1 MGLLLKIKRAIRKNT
16 AFRRFFY
23 SFYFRLI
30 LLDFKKN
37 QLLLVFWLFFF
48 GIITNNVAPRY
59 GVAYLF
65 WGPEYFDKIS
75 FLSYFIT
82 GFACGGFIM
91 SYNIASYIKNAFR
104 FPFLATL
111 RNPFYR
117 YCLNNF
123 FLPLSFT
130 ILYCFQIYFFLKAEA
145 TYSLFQILIF
155 IASFL
160 GGNLFFVFFA
170 FTYFFGTNKDITKLY
185 GIQNADANSLKA
197 ERAKIKSTKNTTGE
211 RNPYLI
217 KESRDWYVE
226 TYLATPFRLRLVR
239 SVRHYKKEML
249 KAVLKQ
255 NHKAAFVFQLLSI
268 ISLVLLG
275 IFSDFKTF
283 NIPAGASIFLLFT
296 MFIMLFSSFY
306 TWFRGWSTVAFIVF
320 LIAFNYLHKVNF
332 LNSYCKAY
340 GLSYNTEK
348 ASYTYDNFRKM
359 DMDEVVRKKDFNTM
373 LATLNKWK
381 VKNESFNKP
390 EGKPKIVFINVS
402 GGGVRSAL
410 WVMHTL
416 QTADSLTGGKLLK
429 QTQMIT
435 GSSGGMIGAA
445 YLRELYLQK
454 QKSKITSYYDLDY
467 KTKISK
473 DILNPIAFTVAT
485 NEWLFPIKSFYID
498 GKKYNHDRGYAFEQ
512 TLLENTDSLFNKR
525 LGYYKLL
532 ESNSYIPMMVF
543 SPSIVNDGRKMI
555 ISPLGVSFLTQ
566 NIRTEKTIY
575 NNLYDAVEY
584 SRFFE
589 KQNAH
594 KTLFTSV
601 LRMSATFPYI
611 SPVVSLPSEPR
622 VEIMDAGLRDNYGLE
637 TSLRFIKA
645 FNDWIAEN
653 TSGIIIIQIRD
664 KHKNIPIDENPS
676 QTLFQALGRPMGS
689 FYGNLF
695 QVQDFNQNQQI
706 QYADMWCKS
715 KIEIIDF
722 QMKNELNDRIS
733 LSWHLTNKEKRKVIE
748 SLYLPENQESLN
760 KLVELLK

>member
-1 MGLLLKIKRAIRKNT
+1 MRLSLRIKRAIRKSPI
-16 AFRRFFY
+16 FRRIFY
-23 SFYFRLI
+23 SFYFRLM

-37 QLLLVFWLFFF
+37 QLLLLFWLFFF

-65 WGPEYFDKIS
+65 WGPEYFNNVNV
-75 FLSYFIT
+75 LSYFIT

-123 FLPLSFT
+123 YLPLTFT
-130 ILYCFQIYFFLKAEA
+130 IVYCVQIYTFLKGEEMF
-145 TYSLFQILIF
+145 SSFQILSF
-155 IASFL
+155 LASFL
-160 GGNLFFVFFA
+160 GGNLFFVFIA

-185 GIQNADANSLKA
+185 GIQNADATPLRK
-197 ERAKIKSTKNTTGE
+197 EREKVKSAQNTTGE

-226 TYLATPFRLRLVR
+226 TYLTTPFRVRLVR

-255 NHKAAFVFQLLSI
+255 NHKAAFVFQLI
-268 ISLVLLG
+268 AIASLILLG
-275 IFSDFKTF
+275 VFSNITLL
-283 NIPAGASIFLLFT
+283 NIPAAASIFLLFT

-306 TWFRGWSTVAFIVF
+306 TWFRGWSTAVFIIF
-320 LIAFNYLHKVNF
+320 IIAFNYLHKINF
-332 LNSYCKAY
+332 LSSTGKAY
-340 GLSYNTEK
+340 GLSYSGQK
-348 ASYTYDNFRKM
+348 AQYDYDNFKEKDTDYLTLKR
-359 DMDEVVRKKDFNTM
+359 DMDATIF
-373 LATLNKWK
+373 TLNKWK
-381 VKNESFNKP
+381 AKNYSPESSNL
-390 EGKPKIVFINVS
+390 KPKIVFINVS
-402 GGGVRSAL
+402 GGGVRSSL

-429 QTQMIT
+429 QTQLIT
-435 GSSGGMIGAA
+435 GSSGGMVGAA
-445 YLRELYLQK
+445 YLRELFLLK
-454 QKSKITSYYDLDY
+454 QKSKINSYYDAVY
-467 KTKISK
+467 KTKIAK

-485 NEWLFPIKSFYID
+485 SEWFFPLQTFTVDGNEYSK
-498 GKKYNHDRGYAFEQ
+498 DRGYAFEQ
-512 TLLENTDSLFNKR
+512 TLLENTDSVFNKR
-525 LGYYKLL
+525 LNYYKLL

-543 SPSIVNDGRKMI
+543 SPSIVNDGRKML
-555 ISPLGVSFLTQ
+555 ISPVGVSYLTQ
-566 NIRTEKTIY
+566 NAKTEKTQY
-575 NNLYDAVEY
+575 NKLFDAIEY
-584 SRFFE
+584 SRVFE

-611 SPVVSLPSEPR
+611 SPVVSLPTEPR
-622 VEIMDAGLRDNYGLE
+622 IEIMDAGLRDNYGLE
-637 TSLRFIKA
+637 TTLRFIKA

-653 TSGIIIIQIRD
+653 TSGIVIIQIRD

-676 QTLFQALGRPMGS
+676 QTLTQALSRPMGS

-706 QYADMWCKS
+706 QYADLWCKS
-715 KIEIIDF
+715 SIDIIDF
-722 QMKNELNDRIS
+722 QMRNEKNDRIS
-733 LSWHLTNKEKRKVIE
+733 LSWHLTNKEKRKVME

-760 KLVELLK
+760 RLVELLK